1 MKHNS
6 KKILFLLAVMGIV
19 GLSGCASFK
28 DNQQE
33 HKQLNAIHKA
43 ERTIKQ
49 GNVDIALGT
58 ALIAKGTKT
67 VITGKAEL
75 KKAKNELAQSVG
87 IKAEASK
94 PKA

>member
-1 MKHNS
+1 MKR
-6 KKILFLLAVMGIV
+6 KCLLAVIAFTAIS
-19 GLSGCASFK
+19 LSGCASFK

-49 GNVDIALGT
+49 GNIDIALGT